1 MSYRISPSL
10 LALPALL
17 ALLAA
22 PLAQAELRI
31 EITRGVSEAVPVAI
45 VPFSYEGQGTPPVD
59 VAAVIA
65 GDLAFSG
72 RFAPMDRRDMA
83 SRPTRP
89 EEVRLEDWRLLKTD
103 VVVVGR
109 VKPGAPGRYEIE
121 FHLFDVFRGQP
132 LMGYSLPVSADNL
145 RGGAHRIAD
154 MIFERLTGVPGVFST
169 RIAYVTVDQQGGRPR
184 YRLWLADADGA
195 RPSVI
200 AESVQPIMSP
210 AWSPDGRRIAY
221 VSFETGVSRIFVQEI
236 ATGRRDIVSSQ
247 PGINGAP
254 AWSPDGSRLALVLGG
269 QDGNLDIHVL
279 TLANRELRRIT
290 RHPAIDTEPS
300 WAPDGKHI
308 FFTSD
313 RAGGPQV
320 YRVGLDGENPRR
332 VTFDGNYNAR
342 PRVSPD
348 GEQLAVVHNDRG
360 NFRIGLLDMRRGG
373 FRVLSEGR
381 QDESPSFAPNSS
393 MIIYATREGG
403 RGVLSAVSTDG
414 RVRQRI
420 AATEGDVREP
430 VWSPYAR

>member
-1 MSYRISPSL
+1 MSHRIT
-10 LALPALL
+10 AFFYTALL
-17 ALLAA
+17 LLAA
-22 PLAQAELRI
+22 PVAQAQLRI
-31 EITRGVSEAVPVAI
+31 EITQGVSEAVPVAI
-45 VPFSYEGQGTPPVD
+45 VPFAFEGDGSPAVD
-59 VAAVIA
+59 VAQVIQD
-65 GDLAFSG
+65 DLAFSG
-72 RFAPMDRRDMA
+72 RFAPMDRRDMV

-109 VKPGAPGRYEIE
+109 IKPTGQGRFEIE
-121 FHLFDVFRGQP
+121 FHVFDVFRGQP
-132 LMGYSLPVSADNL
+132 LMGYSLPVAAGNL
-145 RGGAHRIAD
+145 RNAGHRIAD
-154 MIFERLTGVPGVFST
+154 MIFERLTGVPGIFST
-169 RIAYVTVDQQGGRPR
+169 RIAYVTVDQHEGRAR

-195 RPSVI
+195 RPNAI
-200 AESVQPIMSP
+200 AESARPIMSP
-210 AWSPDGRRIAY
+210 AWSPDSRRIAY
-221 VSFETGVSRIFVQEI
+221 VSFEAGVSKIFVQEI
-236 ATGRRDIVSSQ
+236 ATGRREVVSQQ

-269 QDGNLDIHVL
+269 LDGNLDIYVL
-279 TLANRELRRIT
+279 TLSNKELRRIT

-300 WAPDGKHI
+300 WAPDGRSI
-308 FFTSD
+308 YFTSD

-332 VTFDGNYNAR
+332 VTFEGNYNAR

-360 NFRIGLLDMRRGG
+360 NFRIALVDMRRGG
-373 FRVLSEGR
+373 LRVLSDGR
-381 QDESPSFAPNSS
+381 QDESPSFAPNGS
-393 MIIYATREGG
+393 MIIYATREGA
-403 RGVLSAVSTDG
+403 RSVLSAVSTDG

>member
-1 MSYRISPSL
+1 MTHRTTAFLSSVLLL
-10 LALPALL
+10 LATPVAM
-17 ALLAA
+17 
-22 PLAQAELRI
+22 AELRI

-45 VPFSYEGQGTPPVD
+45 VPFAFEDEGSPAVD
-59 VAAVIA
+59 VAKVIE
-65 GDLAFSG
+65 DNLAFSG
-72 RFAPMDRRDMA
+72 RFAPMERRNMV
-83 SRPTRP
+83 SQPTRP

-109 VKPGAPGRYEIE
+109 IKPAARGRYEIE
-121 FHLFDVFRGQP
+121 FHVFDVFRGQP

-145 RGGAHRIAD
+145 RGAAHRIAD
-154 MIFERLTGVPGVFST
+154 MIFERLTGVPGIFST
-169 RIAYVTVDQQGGRPR
+169 RIAYITVDRAGDRAR

-195 RPSVI
+195 RPNAI
-200 AESVQPIMSP
+200 AESHQPIMSP
-210 AWSPDGRRIAY
+210 AWSPDSRQIAY
-221 VSFETGVSRIFVQEI
+221 VSFETGVARIFVQDI
-236 ATGRRDIVSSQ
+236 ASGRREVVSAQ

-269 QDGNLDIHVL
+269 IDGNLDIYVL
-279 TLANRELRRIT
+279 TLANKQLRRLT
-290 RHPAIDTEPS
+290 THPAIDTEPS
-300 WAPDGKHI
+300 WAPDGRSI
-308 FFTSD
+308 YFTSD

-332 VTFDGNYNAR
+332 VTFEGNYNAR

-348 GEQLAVVHNDRG
+348 GEHLAVVHNDRG
-360 NFRIGLLDMRRGG
+360 NFRIALVDTRRGG
-373 FRVLSEGR
+373 LRILSDGR
-381 QDESPSFAPNSS
+381 QDESPSFAPNGS
-393 MIIYATREGG
+393 MIIYATREGA

>member
-1 MSYRISPSL
+1 MNHRISL
-10 LALPALL
+10 LLLGLPALL
-17 ALLAA
+17 ALFAA
-22 PLAQAELRI
+22 PAAQAELRI

-59 VAAVIA
+59 VAAVVA

-83 SRPTRP
+83 TRPTRP

-109 VKPGAPGRYEIE
+109 VKPAAPGRYEIE
-121 FHLFDVFRGQP
+121 FHVFDVFRGQP
-132 LMGYSLPVSADNL
+132 LMGYSLPVAADNL

-169 RIAYVTVDQQGGRPR
+169 RVAYVTVDQQGGRPR

-195 RPSVI
+195 RPNVI

-210 AWSPDGRRIAY
+210 AWSPDGRRMAY
-221 VSFETGVSRIFVQEI
+221 VSFESGVSRIFVQEI
-236 ATGRRDIVSSQ
+236 ATGRREIVSSA

-269 QDGNLDIHVL
+269 QDGNLDVYVL
-279 TLANRELRRIT
+279 TLNNRELRRIT
-290 RHPAIDTEPS
+290 RHPAIDTEPA
-300 WAPDGKHI
+300 WAPDGRHL

-332 VTFDGNYNAR
+332 VTFEGNYNAR

-373 FRVLSEGR
+373 FRILSEGR
-381 QDESPSFAPNSS
+381 QDESPSFAPNGN
-393 MIIYATREGG
+393 MIIYATREGN